1 MIRCKSTA
9 RYRALGAACALG
21 VSGGA
26 AAQALPALGADLA
39 QTSVS
44 GLSSGAFMA
53 TQFHVA
59 YSGTMVGAGVVAGGP
74 FYCAGL
80 FAPTPPATA
89 AATQCMQPVGDTGPD
104 AQAALDA
111 ARTFARDGRIDPV
124 QNLARQRVYVFSGT
138 RDQTVLPRVAAQ
150 VGRFYTLGGV
160 PASQLQYVADVAAG
174 HAFITSQAGDAACA
188 ASASPY
194 INNCGL
200 EQARQILQWIYGALK
215 PAARPSGELLRFDQ
229 RAFDPGGKALL
240 ADSGYVYV
248 PRECGAGGADGGADG
263 GAAACRVHVAF
274 HGCLQGAGAVGER
287 FVRGAGYLES
297 AEANRIVVLFP
308 QVVVSRHNPLGCWD
322 FWGYTSDDPA
332 QPDFFSREAP
342 QMAAVMRMVRRLGA
356 APQ

>member
-1 MIRCKSTA
+1 MIRCKPTA
-9 RYRALGAACALG
+9 RYRALAAAWALG
-21 VSGGA
+21 ASAGA
-26 AAQALPALGADLA
+26 AAQMLPALGADVA

-59 YSGTMVGAGVVAGGP
+59 YSATMVGAGVVAGGP

-104 AQAALDA
+104 GQAALDA
-111 ARTFARDGRIDPV
+111 ARTFARDGRIDAV
-124 QNLARQRVYVFSGT
+124 QNLARQRVYVFAGT
-138 RDQTVLPRVAAQ
+138 QDKTVLPRVAAQ
-150 VGRFYTLGGV
+150 VGRFYTLAGV
-160 PASQLQYVADVAAG
+160 PASHLQYVADVAAG

-188 ASASPY
+188 VSASPY
-194 INNCGL
+194 LNNCGL
-200 EQARQILQWIYGALK
+200 EQARQILQWIYGELK
-215 PAARPSGELLRFDQ
+215 PAARPSGELMRFDQ

-248 PRECGAGGADGGADG
+248 PAQCGTGAADGGAG
-263 GAAACRVHVAF
+263 CRVHVAF
-274 HGCLQGAGAVGER
+274 HGCLQGATAIGER

-297 AEANRIVVLFP
+297 ADANRIVVLFP
-308 QVVVSRHNPLGCWD
+308 QVGASRHNPLGCWD
-322 FWGYTSDDPA
+322 FWGYTSADPA

-342 QMAAVMRMVRRLGA
+342 QMAAVMRMVRQLGA
-356 APQ
+356 ARE

>member
-1 MIRCKSTA
+1 MIRCKPIA
-9 RYRALGAACALG
+9 RLRALAAACALCASAG
-21 VSGGA
+21 VV
-26 AAQALPALGADLA
+26 AQALPALGADLG

-59 YSGTMVGAGVVAGGP
+59 YSGTMAGVGVVAGGP

-111 ARTFARDGRIDPV
+111 ARTFARDGRIDAV
-124 QNLARQRVYVFSGT
+124 QNLARQRVYVFAGT

-150 VGRFYTLGGV
+150 VGRFYALAGV
-160 PASQLQYVADVAAG
+160 PASQLQYVSDVAAG
-174 HAFITSQAGDAACA
+174 HAFITSQSGDAACA
-188 ASASPY
+188 VSASPF

-200 EQARQILQWIYGALK
+200 EQARQILQWIYGTLQ
-215 PAARPSGELLRFDQ
+215 PAARPAGELLRFDQ
-229 RAFDPGGKALL
+229 RAFDPAGKALL

-248 PRECGAGGADGGADG
+248 PRECGADGGG
-263 GAAACRVHVAF
+263 AACRVHVAF
-274 HGCLQGAGAVGER
+274 HGCLQGAGAIGER

-308 QVVVSRHNPLGCWD
+308 QVGASRHNPLGCWD

-356 APQ
+356 TPQ